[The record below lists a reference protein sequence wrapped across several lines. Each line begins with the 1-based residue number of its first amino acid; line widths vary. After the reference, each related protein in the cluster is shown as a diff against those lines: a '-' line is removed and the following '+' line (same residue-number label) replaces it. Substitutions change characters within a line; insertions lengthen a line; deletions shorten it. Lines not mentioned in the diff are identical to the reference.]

1 MEKHFFAGFT
11 QKLTFCSIIVIRRLV
26 MIRFK
31 RVAAFYRQKIIGK
44 EGFTLIELMVV
55 ITILSIL
62 AIIVVPKIMDL
73 PAKAK
78 VTSAKTQISSFKTAL
93 VKYQSDNDRYPSTEQ
108 GLNALV
114 QKPESDPNPQNWTAG
129 GYLDK
134 KTVPLD
140 PWNHPYVYTCEDG
153 QNYEITSY
161 GADGKEGGTGINADI
176 KSSE

>member
-1 MEKHFFAGFT
+1 MRIKSFT
-11 QKLTFCSIIVIRRLV
+11 TLL
-26 MIRFK
+26 
-31 RVAAFYRQKIIGK
+31 RQKFLK
-44 EGFTLIELMVV
+44 NDGFTLIELMVV

-78 VTSAKTQISSFKTAL
+78 VSATKTQIAGFKTAL
-93 VKYQSDNDRYPSTEQ
+93 VKYQSDNDRYPSTDQ

-114 QKPESDPNPQNWTAG
+114 MKPESDPIPQNWSEG
-129 GYLDK
+129 GYIDK

-140 PWNHPYVYTCEDG
+140 PWNHPYIYTCEDG
-153 QNYEITSY
+153 QNYEIISY
-161 GADGKEGGTGINADI
+161 GADGKEGGTGIKADL

>member
-1 MEKHFFAGFT
+1 MMRIKRFT
-11 QKLTFCSIIVIRRLV
+11 TLLGRKLI
-26 MIRFK
+26 K
-31 RVAAFYRQKIIGK
+31 ND
-44 EGFTLIELMVV
+44 GFTLIELMVV

-62 AIIVVPKIMDL
+62 SIIVVPKIMDL

-78 VTSAKTQISSFKTAL
+78 VSSAKTQIASFKTAL

-114 QKPESDPNPQNWTAG
+114 LKPETDPIPQNWSEG
-129 GYLDK
+129 GYIDK

-140 PWNHPYVYTCEDG
+140 PWNHPYIYTCEDG
-153 QNYEITSY
+153 QNYEIISY
-161 GADGKEGGTGINADI
+161 GADGKEGGTGINADL